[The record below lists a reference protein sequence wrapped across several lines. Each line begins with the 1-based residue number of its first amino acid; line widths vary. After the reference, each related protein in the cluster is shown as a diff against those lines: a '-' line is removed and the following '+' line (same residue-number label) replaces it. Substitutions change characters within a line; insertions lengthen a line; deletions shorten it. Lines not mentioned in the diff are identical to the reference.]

1 MITPANAAEP
11 RHVTKG
17 EIDDLVEKYPFMRQT
32 AEKMLELGI
41 WIRWEDLPVW
51 KKLDGGDWDAE

>member
-1 MITPANAAEP
+1 MITPANAGEP
-11 RHVTKG
+11 RHTTQG
-17 EIDDLVEKYPFMRQT
+17 EIDDLVKKYPFMRQT